1 MKLNNKSNSQKGI
14 LRKKING
21 VNENKIIKIYN
32 NNTKKAT
39 SSKNVKKNGIL
50 TNNKIEDNKK

>member
-14 LRKKING
+14 LRKKSNG
-21 VNENKIIKIYN
+21 TNENKIIKIFN

-39 SSKNVKKNGIL
+39 SLKNVKKNCIL